1 MPGVTVLQFVPLS
14 VMLSQTK
21 NSVFVF
27 TFNWLYTCTILYIL
41 NVLLK
46 VSNLKPNKPHIN
58 YKIPWNKCLR
68 ETINKLKFPW

>member
-41 NVLLK
+41 NGFVK
-46 VSNLKPNKPHIN
+46 G
-58 YKIPWNKCLR
+58 
-68 ETINKLKFPW
+68 F